1 MLACKHLL
9 ISTKHILQ
17 LRLNVCGQKPKHW
30 TCWKFD
36 LMMVLHEKHHYNS
49 VWGEQQHV
57 NPSKK
62 FQIFQSAPK
71 WWTNRPTD
79 RLQHI
84 QIKGKV
90 ELLRRYYQCAF
101 SWQAGTGGLDVW
113 LKCLQLNSFCL
124 SLTESKWI
132 KMKQRKWEHAQLT
145 TWQIKSK
152 NEWLK
157 LTTAESKQGSW
168 TFNKNSVGIYWPE
181 QEAERNTK
189 SPQLYGVAGFCV
201 RQ

>member
-1 MLACKHLL
+1 
-9 ISTKHILQ
+9 
-17 LRLNVCGQKPKHW
+17 
-30 TCWKFD
+30 
-36 LMMVLHEKHHYNS
+36 
-49 VWGEQQHV
+49 
-57 NPSKK
+57 
-62 FQIFQSAPK
+62 
-71 WWTNRPTD
+71 
-79 RLQHI
+79 
-84 QIKGKV
+84 
-90 ELLRRYYQCAF
+90 
-101 SWQAGTGGLDVW
+101 
-113 LKCLQLNSFCL
+113 
-124 SLTESKWI
+124 
-132 KMKQRKWEHAQLT
+132 MKQRKWEHAQLT